1 MSEEAKKTEK
11 KEEVESSL
19 ENEKKKNMNVTRRKL
34 FKKAGWWAFGAVLGT
49 ATISSI
55 RFLFPRVLFEPSAVY
70 KIGYPDEYLMD
81 KINSKWDD
89 EYQVFILR
97 NEEGF
102 SAISAR
108 CTHLGCI
115 VRWLEVENKFKCF
128 CHGSGFFPDGIN
140 YEGPAPRPLER
151 LKISLAEDGQIE
163 IDRSVKFLQEK
174 GEWGKPGSI
183 LKV

>member
-1 MSEEAKKTEK
+1 MSEEVKKTEQK
-11 KEEVESSL
+11 TEPES
-19 ENEKKKNMNVTRRKL
+19 NHKNKTNISKSTTRRK
-34 FKKAGWWAFGAVLGT
+34 FFTKAGWWAFMAVIGT

-55 RFLFPRVLFEPSAVY
+55 RFLFPRVLFEPSPVY
-70 KIGYPDEYLMD
+70 KIGYPDEYLMGT
-81 KINSKWDD
+81 INSKWDD

-97 NEEGF
+97 NEEGY

-128 CHGSGFFPDGIN
+128 CHGSGFYPDGIN

-163 IDRSVKFLQEK
+163 IDRSIKFLHEK